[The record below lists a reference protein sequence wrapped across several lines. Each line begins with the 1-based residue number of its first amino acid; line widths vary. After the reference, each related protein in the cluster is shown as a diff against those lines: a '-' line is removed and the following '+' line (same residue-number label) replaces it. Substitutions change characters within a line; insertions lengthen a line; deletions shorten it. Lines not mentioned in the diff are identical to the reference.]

1 MTASWQGFHPP
12 LRIASS
18 EGPGG
23 ALRPIKPMAR
33 YSYAAM
39 EPLKIGISARLLY
52 PDPRRVFLP
61 TKSVQYLEQSVANW
75 VMSGE
80 VLAFMVPAISLAAPH
95 LPSGITKKHY
105 VDALDGLVL
114 QGGADIA
121 PETYGESPL
130 NPEWSGDRIRDA
142 YEIRLFEEFVRQ
154 GKPVLG
160 ICRGCQLINVALGGT
175 LYQDIAT
182 QVGGAVL
189 HRCDRRYE
197 DNFHAM
203 RLADGGWLAGLY
215 PGAGLTRINTI
226 HHQAVKSLGRG
237 LVIEAVSE
245 PDGVVEALRW
255 QGPSFVAGVQ
265 WHPEFM
271 DPSDAELLDGKPL
284 LAAFLAACR
293 SRKSTGLPSPAMEPR
308 QCAA

>member
-1 MTASWQGFHPP
+1 
-12 LRIASS
+12 
-18 EGPGG
+18 
-23 ALRPIKPMAR
+23 
-33 YSYAAM
+33 M
-39 EPLKIGISARLLY
+39 EPLRIGISARLLY

-75 VMSGE
+75 VMSGQ
-80 VLAFMVPAISLAAPH
+80 VLAFMVPALSLSSPH
-95 LPSGITKKHY
+95 LPAGIAKKDY

-130 NPEWSGDRIRDA
+130 NPEWSGDRVRDG

-182 QVGGAVL
+182 QVGGSLL

-197 DNFHAM
+197 DHFHAM
-203 RLADGGWLAGLY
+203 RLREGGWLSRLY
-215 PGAGLTRINTI
+215 PGVGVSRINTI
-226 HHQAVKSLGRG
+226 HHQAVKSLGRD
-237 LVIEAVSE
+237 LAIEAVSE
-245 PDGVVEALRW
+245 PDGIVEAIRW
-255 QGPSFVAGVQ
+255 NGPSFVAGVQ

-271 DPSDAELLDGKPL
+271 DPADAELLDGRPVL
-284 LAAFLAACR
+284 ESFLAACR
-293 SRKSTGLPSPAMEPR
+293 IRKQTGRPSPVLENAP
-308 QCAA
+308 CAPSLP

>member
-1 MTASWQGFHPP
+1 
-12 LRIASS
+12 
-18 EGPGG
+18 
-23 ALRPIKPMAR
+23 
-33 YSYAAM
+33 M

-52 PDPRRVFLP
+52 PDPRRFFLP

-80 VLAFMVPAISLAAPH
+80 VLAFMVPALSLSSPH
-95 LPSGITKKHY
+95 LPAKITKKDY

-130 NPEWSGDRIRDA
+130 NPEWSGDRVRDA
-142 YEIRLFEEFVRQ
+142 YEIRLFREFVRQ

-160 ICRGCQLINVALGGT
+160 ICRGCQLINVAFGGT
-175 LYQDIAT
+175 LYQDIQT
-182 QVGGAVL
+182 QVGGSL
-189 HRCDRRYE
+189 QHRCDKRYE

-203 RLADGGWLAGLY
+203 RLVEGGWLAGLY
-215 PGAGLTRINTI
+215 PRETISRINTI
-226 HHQAVKSLGRG
+226 HHQAVKALGRE

-245 PDGVVEALRW
+245 PDGLVEAIRW
-255 QGPSFVAGVQ
+255 TGPSFVAGVQ

-271 DPSDAELLDGKPL
+271 DPADTELLDGKPL
-284 LAAFLAACR
+284 LKAFLAACR
-293 SRKSTGLPSPAMEPR
+293 SRKATGQPSPVMET
-308 QCAA
+308 A